1 MVLCYA
7 SCVTAVLHPDRQY
20 RNQFLSTSN
29 PITSTIAGKSADQD
43 MGSEGD
49 ATAWGS
55 FQYYG
60 ADFFDATLGGPP
72 ASYGPIMD
80 GTGTRAKF
88 RKPADISG
96 YCTFVSC
103 DLYVVDSFD
112 HKVRRLWVDAY
123 QEYVVETIAG
133 DGRNAFKDSSIGGA
147 ASFNTPSGI
156 VVKGSPGVGPS
167 GGVGSTAY
175 VADRGN
181 NRIRSV
187 DLGTGSVTTVAGF
200 NGAVGRYVRLLKAN
214 DNTGL
219 QVADI
224 KAFAPGGEQYT
235 AVGTTMSTG
244 DGSNCA
250 DNDINT
256 NCQTDAGQQ
265 LEYQIQVDFGGQID
279 IWKIEIISQRS
290 SPVFGVA
297 LASNLLINTE
307 VSVCPN
313 STWTPIWKQTITT
326 AEDIHKLY
334 PNIPGG
340 SHDNVLGVAAS
351 FNKPTGVT
359 LSVDQNTL
367 YVSEQGSVG
376 HIIRKVDVSPGS
388 NHSVQVWLGD
398 VPGTWNGAG
407 INARFNTPAGLVID
421 PNEPDVLYVADSA
434 NHQIRRVQISTST
447 TSQWAGDHTHGWD
460 YLDGIGT
467 DAKFGSP
474 WGLTTHTINKCDGT
488 RSRLMFVA
496 EQGNHRIRVIDI
508 DTVAVST
515 LTGKE
520 YSGHVDGGPY
530 TAQFMQPSGLHVAH
544 AGGGARMIFV
554 ADSGNYAIRK
564 VTASVTMPNCADV
577 QAHASLSVSP
587 RLPLGAN
594 LYVTLTIDTSY
605 LGSVLGTAEQDWV
618 GLYRAGECANAD
630 TSDVTAL
637 TNLHKCHLATKQ
649 ISVRGLTT
657 MTFVFSPEDYA
668 SQEDSYE
675 VRYFTKNSGPNT
687 REAGYVCAADLGKQG
702 RVAIDG
708 YTNLCWLDVYATSP
722 VVEIGKNMY
731 TIQAAPDRQ
740 PFNGIRKAD
749 LEQMVPGIEY
759 ESLA

>member
-1 MVLCYA
+1 M
-7 SCVTAVLHPDRQY
+7 
-20 RNQFLSTSN
+20 
-29 PITSTIAGKSADQD
+29 
-43 MGSEGD
+43 
-49 ATAWGS
+49 
-55 FQYYG
+55 
-60 ADFFDATLGGPP
+60 
-72 ASYGPIMD
+72 
-80 GTGTRAKF
+80 
-88 RKPADISG
+88 
-96 YCTFVSC
+96 
-103 DLYVVDSFD
+103 
-112 HKVRRLWVDAY
+112 
-123 QEYVVETIAG
+123 
-133 DGRNAFKDSSIGGA
+133 
-147 ASFNTPSGI
+147 
-156 VVKGSPGVGPS
+156 
-167 GGVGSTAY
+167 
-175 VADRGN
+175 
-181 NRIRSV
+181 
-187 DLGTGSVTTVAGF
+187 
-200 NGAVGRYVRLLKAN
+200 
-214 DNTGL
+214 
-219 QVADI
+219 
-224 KAFAPGGEQYT
+224 
-235 AVGTTMSTG
+235 
-244 DGSNCA
+244 
-250 DNDINT
+250 
-256 NCQTDAGQQ
+256 
-265 LEYQIQVDFGGQID
+265 
-279 IWKIEIISQRS
+279 
-290 SPVFGVA
+290 
-297 LASNLLINTE
+297 
-307 VSVCPN
+307 
-313 STWTPIWKQTITT
+313 
-326 AEDIHKLY
+326 
-334 PNIPGG
+334 
-340 SHDNVLGVAAS
+340 
-351 FNKPTGVT
+351 
-359 LSVDQNTL
+359 
-367 YVSEQGSVG
+367 
-376 HIIRKVDVSPGS
+376 
-388 NHSVQVWLGD
+388 QVWLGD
-398 VPGTWNGAG
+398 VPGTWNGVG

-488 RSRLMFVA
+488 HSRLMFVA

-530 TAQFMQPSGLHVAH
+530 AAQFMQPSGLHVAH

-675 VRYFTKNSGPNT
+675 VPER
-687 REAGYVCAADLGKQG
+687 LH
-702 RVAIDG
+702 
-708 YTNLCWLDVYATSP
+708 
-722 VVEIGKNMY
+722 
-731 TIQAAPDRQ
+731 
-740 PFNGIRKAD
+740 
-749 LEQMVPGIEY
+749 
-759 ESLA
+759 